1 MYTKGLNKS
10 FYNLRGS
17 HLKINMI
24 KYICH
29 NKDMNYT
36 LKNKNGHT
44 VVDIS
49 LNVKYRFVKVFLYVS
64 KEVQLSCNIAINLH
78 FGMNSKSLHFNTN
91 SEGRWQKCVFHRMS
105 GCPNIVKY
113 YWSKTN
119 DNVTAVFLN
128 AATLTIFSQRFA

>member
-49 LNVKYRFVKVFLYVS
+49 LNESTGL
-64 KEVQLSCNIAINLH
+64 L
-78 FGMNSKSLHFNTN
+78 KSLCMCQRKFN
-91 SEGRWQKCVFHRMS
+91 
-105 GCPNIVKY
+105 
-113 YWSKTN
+113 
-119 DNVTAVFLN
+119 
-128 AATLTIFSQRFA
+128 